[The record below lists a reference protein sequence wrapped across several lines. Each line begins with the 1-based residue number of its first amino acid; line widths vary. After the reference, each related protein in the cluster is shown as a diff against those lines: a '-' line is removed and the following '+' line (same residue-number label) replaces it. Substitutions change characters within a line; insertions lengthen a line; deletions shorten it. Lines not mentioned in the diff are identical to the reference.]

1 MYRENKNKMR
11 KTNNISSRYSFQ
23 TLNFT
28 IEQLQDNTD
37 YESFATFWIYIS
49 NTLTEENEDE
59 LFEMVDE
66 VIV

>member
-1 MYRENKNKMR
+1 MR
-11 KTNNISSRYSFQ
+11 KINNIGTRYSFQ

-37 YESFATFWIYIS
+37 YESFASFWIYIS

-59 LFEMVDE
+59 LFEVVDE
-66 VIV
+66 ITV